1 MNDIKDFISNI
12 LSGNNV
18 EAKENFAELIS
29 SRAMEALAERKQE
42 IAQSL
47 FQTEERVDE
56 DVESIE
62 EGPVGAALGGI
73 AGTMLGGPVGGA
85 IGAALGHKTGNVT
98 SAVAKRTGQAV
109 GSAARATGRAVKKV
123 GAVGAG
129 ALAGGALGGPV
140 GAALGGYAGHRLTRK
155 EEVELDEAY
164 DGKIIASKMRSNSS
178 MSPFAGK
185 IEKMKTV
192 TPSALDKILPDY
204 ISGADIAKLFKKEE
218 VELHEI
224 SARLLAR
231 AAHSASDPDNEYL
244 DVKDHDP
251 QKFAD
256 YAKKTKSAKDAKR
269 VQAAADGEGH
279 WPGAKKIRS
288 YMNKKP

>member
-1 MNDIKDFISNI
+1 
-12 LSGNNV
+12 
-18 EAKENFAELIS
+18 
-29 SRAMEALAERKQE
+29 
-42 IAQSL
+42 
-47 FQTEERVDE
+47 
-56 DVESIE
+56 
-62 EGPVGAALGGI
+62 
-73 AGTMLGGPVGGA
+73 
-85 IGAALGHKTGNVT
+85 
-98 SAVAKRTGQAV
+98 
-109 GSAARATGRAVKKV
+109 VKKV

-155 EEVELDEAY
+155 EEVESLDE
-164 DGKIIASKMRSNSS
+164 
-178 MSPFAGK
+178 
-185 IEKMKTV
+185 
-192 TPSALDKILPDY
+192 
-204 ISGADIAKLFKKEE
+204 ISTKL
-218 VELHEI
+218 LT
-224 SARLLAR
+224 R

-279 WPGAKKIRS
+279 WPGGKKIRS

>member
-29 SRAMEALAERKQE
+29 SRAMGALAERKQE

-56 DVESIE
+56 EVESIE

-140 GAALGGYAGHRLTRK
+140 GAALGGYAGHRMTR
-155 EEVELDEAY
+155 
-164 DGKIIASKMRSNSS
+164 
-178 MSPFAGK
+178 
-185 IEKMKTV
+185 
-192 TPSALDKILPDY
+192 
-204 ISGADIAKLFKKEE
+204 KEE

-279 WPGAKKIRS
+279 YSGGKKIRT